1 MSIENTNC
9 CENCA
14 FVKAGL
20 CKTDTGCPNYVESW
34 WLEKDGVTP
43 KMVKDCAPKRMIFM
57 QQVEVHR
64 MQAVQAALEQT
75 RNECMLLQQELK
87 TCLQQSIA
95 YMEEKRIG
103 ELENKKQ
110 ILIEQKENQ
119 NV

>member
-1 MSIENTNC
+1 MGIDNTNC

-34 WLEKDGVTP
+34 WLETDGVTP

-64 MQAVQAALEQT
+64 MQAVQQALEQT
-75 RNECMLLQQELK
+75 RNECMMLQAELK
-87 TCLQQSIA
+87 NCLSQSIA
-95 YMEEKRIG
+95 YMEEQRTKSIQ
-103 ELENKKQ
+103 NNSPK
-110 ILIEQKENQ
+110 INLIEQKE
-119 NV
+119 